1 MVAKVAPRAS
11 SAVPFLGFGAK
22 EEVEHGQFP
31 RARLV
36 TRFDV
41 WIDSD
46 QERRFTASLRSA
58 NVSVGGAFLESTFFL
73 PVGTELRVRFRLE
86 EGGAPV
92 EARARIVREQRG
104 DAARGLTS
112 GFGIH
117 FEEFYG
123 QTEVAMARLFLDTRL
138 RTFVQDYLQSAR
150 ARSLPNELERV
161 VDALAA
167 WELLKANTPTEVWN
181 ND

>member
-11 SAVPFLGFGAK
+11 SAVPFLGFGGP

-73 PVGTELRVRFRLE
+73 PMDTELRVRFSLE
-86 EGGAPV
+86 PGAAPV
-92 EARARIVREQRG
+92 EARARIVREQRPRRE
-104 DAARGLTS
+104 DEPS
-112 GFGIH
+112 GFGIR

-123 QTEVAMARLFLDTRL
+123 QTEVSLARLFLDTRL
-138 RTFVQDYLQSAR
+138 RAFAEEYLRSNR
-150 ARSLPNELERV
+150 ARGLPNELERV

-181 ND
+181 NG